1 MAPHGEMKAQVE
13 TPAKMRAGVDSIHL
27 VFEINAR
34 NRTIGSNRAA
44 RRMNSPWNLRRA
56 SVGQICLIRSARRR
70 PVHRLT
76 SLQDSALEGHHK
88 TQQ

>member
-1 MAPHGEMKAQVE
+1 MPAHGERKAQVE

-34 NRTIGSNRAA
+34 NRSIGSNRATSRKNTHWS
-44 RRMNSPWNLRRA
+44 RRRTSA
-56 SVGQICLIRSARRR
+56 GQTCLIRSARRR
-70 PVHRLT
+70 PARRLS

-88 TQQ
+88 IPH